1 VTLEE
6 ILSYRDMYGAE
17 TSDEGTISE
26 A

>member
-1 VTLEE
+1 LEE